1 MKLKHIKI
9 FTCGVM
15 IMATVLNISSC
26 KKFLEVKPESAFSPE
41 DIFSNV
47 SSANSAVMGVY
58 QLLAGDDGYGQR
70 QSLVFVNDT
79 DEFSRSGDVDAGA
92 RGLARYSADAGNSEL
107 PATFI
112 RGYQGI
118 ERANLCIKYIPE
130 MTAYNS
136 GTAGDKKELRRL
148 YAEALMLRSIYYFDL
163 VKNWGDVPLQL
174 EPSVSGMD
182 FNLSKTNSD
191 VIYDRILGDIL
202 VAERLLPW
210 RKETTID
217 ERITQGA
224 ARGMRARIAM
234 FRGGYQLRR
243 SSKVMER
250 LPDYLKYYTIAR
262 DECDTVMKS
271 GQHMLNPSFYDVF
284 KKANEL
290 TLDNVY
296 GERMLEVAQAGGN
309 ANYDSKLGRASGTR
323 IADGSRYGP
332 GGGALNPTASYF
344 YSFDVADPR
353 KEVTIAHYNID
364 ANNLKSP
371 ARITEMNDGKYR
383 RDWRPIIAGATQ
395 TLGINWIM
403 LRYSDVLLMYAESVN
418 EINGSPDASA
428 IKAFEDVR
436 RRAFTANP
444 GKVGTTPT
452 SKIGFF
458 NAIVQERSWELGGEG
473 IRKYDLVRWNLLG
486 TKLAQAKQEMTA
498 IVNTPARYPRYLYY
512 RNVGEEFE
520 FLTGTGYY
528 LPDPVVPPAPLY
540 NATTNPT
547 GYIRVDW
554 RQNLTIAAGG
564 AIEKLGRTF
573 QSNHSEVLP
582 IHRSILDL
590 NPNLKQD
597 YGY

>member
-1 MKLKHIKI
+1 MKLKNIKLI
-9 FTCGVM
+9 TFGAI
-15 IMATVLNISSC
+15 IMAGVLGITSC
-26 KKFLEVKPESAFSPE
+26 KKFLEVKPESAFSPD

-47 SSANSAVMGVY
+47 SSANSAVMGIY

-107 PATFI
+107 SATFI

-118 ERANLCIKYIPE
+118 ERANLCIKYIPQ
-130 MTAYNS
+130 MVAYNS
-136 GTAGDKKELRRL
+136 GSASDKKELRRL

-182 FNLSKTNSD
+182 FNLSKTNSE
-191 VIYDRILGDIL
+191 VIYDQILGDIL
-202 VAERLLPW
+202 IAERLLPW
-210 RKETTID
+210 RKETTSD

-224 ARGMRARIAM
+224 ARGMRARIAL
-234 FRGGYQLRR
+234 FRGGFQLRR
-243 SSKVMER
+243 VSKVMER
-250 LPDYLKYYTIAR
+250 LPDYLKYYTMAR

-271 GQHMLNPSFYDVF
+271 GQHALNPSYYDVF

-332 GGGALNPTASYF
+332 AGGALNPTASYY

-403 LRYSDVLLMYAESVN
+403 LRYSDVLLMYAEAVN

-436 RRAFTANP
+436 RRAFTSSP

-452 SKIGFF
+452 SKTAFF

-473 IRKYDLVRWNLLG
+473 VRKYDLVRWNILG
-486 TKLAQAKQEMTA
+486 AKLAQARAEMTS
-498 IVNTPARYPRYLYY
+498 IVNTPTRYPRYLYY

-520 FLTGTGYY
+520 FLPGTGYY
-528 LPDPVVPPAPLY
+528 LPDPAVAPAPLY

-554 RQNLTIAAGG
+554 RQNLTITAGG

-582 IHRSILDL
+582 IHRSIMDL